1 MVVRVDREMFDP
13 VAVGTTSGAG
23 LVVYDDGTRPPPWID
38 RPGQSKE
45 QYIVSEAMRLM
56 SVPREQIRMIRPP
69 VPQVL
74 NPPIYGYDTTP
85 LGILEVLSSDRWT
98 PTRRSWISGTVAK
111 PRHSDVDDQ
120 MWSGTSRSINSSLSP
135 GG

>member
-1 MVVRVDREMFDP
+1 MAIRVDRAVFDP
-13 VAVGTTSGAG
+13 VTSGSSAAG

-45 QYIVSEAMRLM
+45 EYIVSEAMRLM
-56 SVPREQIRMIRPP
+56 TIPREQIRAIRPP
-69 VPQVL
+69 VPVVL

-85 LGILEVLSSDRWT
+85 LSIDQVLDTNRWE
-98 PTRRSWISGTVAK
+98 PVRRSWVSGVVSK
-111 PRHSDVDDQ
+111 PRHADVEDDLF
-120 MWSGTSRSINSSLSP
+120 SGTSRNINSSLSP